1 MVTREGASKKVSLRL
16 EIGSVG
22 QLKGWSWEFLFAHI
36 VLTTAT
42 GL

>member
-16 EIGSVG
+16 EFDCVG
-22 QLKGWSWEFLFAHI
+22 QLIDWAWVFLFAHI